1 MADLPAFVDGDNA
14 HRSGLAPSTIVGLFV
29 GMLLA
34 VLAFSHVAATIGL
47 SLNSFRPLGGAFF
60 SMRGGQNRLIADLY
74 QRSDR
79 VAPRALL
86 DGGRKA
92 LVHAPLSGRS
102 LWLVGMGHELAGRPT
117 AAARAMNQAVRISRR
132 DSAVQLWLGTQRL
145 QRGEVAPA
153 LRHFDLMIRANRDAA
168 SVIIPRMAQV
178 IRSPEGR
185 RFLLPYIRS
194 DNGWA
199 IDLLRNAVD
208 TLPTSTPI
216 AALLIE
222 RKKPAP
228 KIEGAAEV
236 YARLVERLVEEASY
250 REALALFPLLPD
262 ARRETLTSVEGLIDG
277 KVDVA
282 YPPFAWK
289 FPIGT
294 AQGGA
299 FVGID
304 EDVGLDLFADAGTVG
319 IAATKL
325 VTPVGQNLLTWTVD
339 ERTANLQSEANWVA
353 TCLTGKGAGGRVQ
366 SVDMLSSR
374 VPLNQKFALALPDRC
389 ELVRLDLR
397 IAGGIGRRASSLIVS
412 DLSLNSPPTAR

>member
-1 MADLPAFVDGDNA
+1 MTDSPAFVVGDKA
-14 HRSGLAPSTIVGLFV
+14 HKSGLAPSTISGLFF

-34 VLAFSHVAATIGL
+34 VLTFSHVAATIGL

-60 SMRGGQNRLIADLY
+60 SMRGGQNKLIADLY
-74 QRSDR
+74 QRRDR
-79 VAPRALL
+79 VAPHALL

-102 LWLVGMGHELAGRPT
+102 LWLVGMGHDLAGRPA

-145 QRGEVAPA
+145 QRSEVAPA

-168 SVIIPRMAQV
+168 GVIIPRMAQV

-185 RFLLPYIRS
+185 RFLRPYIRS
-194 DNGWA
+194 NNGWA
-199 IDLLRNAVD
+199 VDLLRNAVE
-208 TLPTSTPI
+208 TLPTSAPI

-228 KIEGAAEV
+228 KIDGAAEV
-236 YARLVERLVEEASY
+236 YARLVERLVEESSY
-250 REALALFPLLPD
+250 REALTLFPLLPD
-262 ARRETLTSVEGLIDG
+262 ARRETLTTVEGLIDG
-277 KVDVA
+277 KVDAA

-299 FVGID
+299 FVGTD
-304 EDVGLDLFADAGTVG
+304 AEVGLDLFADAGTVG
-319 IAATKL
+319 VAATKL
-325 VTPVGQNLLTWTVD
+325 VTPVGKNRLTWTVD
-339 ERTANLQSEANWVA
+339 ERTANLQSEAHWVA
-353 TCLTGKGAGGRVQ
+353 TCLMGKGVGDRVQ
-366 SVDMLSSR
+366 SVDLLSNR
-374 VPLNQKFALALPDRC
+374 VPLDQKFSLALPDHC

-397 IAGGIGRRASSLIVS
+397 MAGGIGQSGSNLIISRLSLI
-412 DLSLNSPPTAR
+412 SLATAR